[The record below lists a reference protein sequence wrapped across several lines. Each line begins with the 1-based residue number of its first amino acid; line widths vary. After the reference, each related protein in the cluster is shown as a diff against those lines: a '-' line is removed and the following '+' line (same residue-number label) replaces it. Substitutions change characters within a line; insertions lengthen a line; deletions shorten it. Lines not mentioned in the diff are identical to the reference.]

1 MSAAHTRSDTLAGLI
16 TAESRHR
23 ADASAGTP
31 ADSPSGFLDEDTTRA
46 MRCALLV
53 AVAVPGYQ
61 VPFDS
66 QEMPVPRGW
75 GTGGLQVTLALLGA
89 DDVVKVI
96 DQGDDDSM
104 NAVSL
109 REFLREVSGAMTTT
123 ETAAATII
131 QSRHRIPEAPM
142 RSDQILV
149 LQVPDPEPLS
159 AVEKRPAH
167 QRRMHAEADYAEIWV
182 SLYEDQVH
190 RGAIAKV
197 IGYPCM
203 VAERYLVAP
212 SPIPKWDV
220 LKLNRSQHLSLFGA
234 GREARV
240 YAIPPHT
247 SVAPLTFDDIAFD
260 VGAQPGARCQRCG
273 SDNTYLVESGQAFS
287 SGDQAARGW
296 VCSDTDWCHQH
307 RGTR

>member
-1 MSAAHTRSDTLAGLI
+1 MSTQRLPTSAL
-16 TAESRHR
+16 R
-23 ADASAGTP
+23 ALL
-31 ADSPSGFLDEDTTRA
+31 ADSRTGSRRDSPGFLDEHATRA
-46 MRCALLV
+46 MRRALLV

-89 DDVVKVI
+89 HDVIKVI

-109 REFLREVSGAMTTT
+109 RQFLTDVTGATTT
-123 ETAAATII
+123 TGTTTATVI
-131 QSRHRIPEAPM
+131 QSRHRIPEAPL
-142 RSDQILV
+142 RADQTLV

-197 IGYPCM
+197 IGYPCL
-203 VAERYLVAP
+203 VGERYLVTP
-212 SPIPKWDV
+212 SPLPKWDV
-220 LKLNRSQHLSLFGA
+220 PKLHQARHLSLFGA

-240 YAIPPHT
+240 YAVPPHT
-247 SVAPLTFDDIAFD
+247 SVVPLTFDDIAFD
-260 VGAQPGARCQRCG
+260 VGRVPGAHCRRCG
-273 SDNTYLVESGQAFS
+273 SEDTYLVESGQAPPD
-287 SGDQAARGW
+287 GDQFDRGW
-296 VCSDTDWCHQH
+296 VCSDTDWCRQH